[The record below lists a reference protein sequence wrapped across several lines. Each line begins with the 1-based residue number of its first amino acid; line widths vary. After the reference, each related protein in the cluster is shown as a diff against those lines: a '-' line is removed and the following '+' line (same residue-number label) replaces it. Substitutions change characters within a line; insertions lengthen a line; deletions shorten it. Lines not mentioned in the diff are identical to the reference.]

1 MKLKKLIVA
10 IVCCASLAA
19 IQSTI
24 AASDAIKT
32 MAGIMMGLNH
42 YPSDSE
48 KATLQG
54 IVDGNASAAEK
65 ACATAMINL
74 QHSATAADKKKLGDI
89 IADDSTPGPVRAMA
103 KIIANLNHMP
113 SGDDK
118 KVLKDLM
125 N

>member
-1 MKLKKLIVA
+1 MKLKHIIVA
-10 IVCCASLAA
+10 IICCASLAA
-19 IQSTI
+19 IQATF
-24 AASDAIKT
+24 AASDAVKT

-48 KATLQG
+48 KGTLKG
-54 IVDGNASAAEK
+54 IVDGDSSAAEK

-74 QHSATAADKKKLGDI
+74 EHSATAADKKKLGEI
-89 IADDSTPGPVRAMA
+89 IADDSTPGPVRAIA
-103 KIIANLNHMP
+103 KIISNLNHKP
-113 SGDDK
+113 SADDK